1 MKKATLFDLD
11 GTLLNTDLLIKKS
24 FIHTFKKYKP
34 DYTLSEE
41 ELLSFLGPSL
51 KNTFSRYVEADQID
65 ELIQYYRDYNHKHH
79 EDFVT
84 IYPNVKEMLEYLKKQ
99 GFLLGVV
106 TTKYKE
112 AAYLGLDLF
121 NITQYFDVVI
131 GENDVK
137 KSNCREGYY
146 IGDNVTGIQAG
157 KRAGVKTVGVKWSPK
172 GYQLIEKENP
182 DLLINDYKEFMEYIK
197 ENELC

>member
-1 MKKATLFDLD
+1 M
-11 GTLLNTDLLIKKS
+11 
-24 FIHTFKKYKP
+24 
-34 DYTLSEE
+34 
-41 ELLSFLGPSL
+41 
-51 KNTFSRYVEADQID
+51 
-65 ELIQYYRDYNHKHH
+65 
-79 EDFVT
+79 T
-84 IYPNVKEMLEYLKKQ
+84 IYPNVKEMLEYLKKQASKKTEAIWITVTRDARKQ

-137 KSNCREGYY
+137 KSKPDPEGILCALKKLNCREGYY
-146 IGDNVTGIQAG
+146 IGDNVTDIQAG